1 MNTNYKDISKNNGM
15 EYYICFSKKKAIEL
29 REKGFNIIKT
39 GINYKYPQK
48 DIYYFAWT
56 EELNNAL
63 ILVGLPSRKD
73 IVKKF

>member
-1 MNTNYKDISKNNGM
+1 M
-15 EYYICFSKKKAIEL
+15 EKLTMDKKLKIIFVGIPDMAL
-29 REKGFNIIKT
+29 VCLANLLEKGFNIIKT

-63 ILVGLPSRKD
+63 ILIGLPSRKD